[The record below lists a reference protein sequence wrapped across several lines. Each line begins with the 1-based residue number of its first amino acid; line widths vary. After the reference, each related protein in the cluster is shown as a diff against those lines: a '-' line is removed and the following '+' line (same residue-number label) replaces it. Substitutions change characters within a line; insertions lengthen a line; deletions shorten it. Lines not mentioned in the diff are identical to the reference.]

1 MADEN
6 DVAYYYSSGTIAEPL
21 SSVSDE
27 EYESPVFVPSRLV
40 DRISNVPRFAH
51 SPSIAYAASGD
62 DQARQDYLEGA
73 VFTSSII
80 LLAFVVWLVILLVLK
95 IMGSKRVGCASGKA
109 PTYPSLES
117 IQAANHTLERQYE
130 LDIAREQAE
139 GWISG
144 EASTTGGGG
153 QVDGVVGEDMDQ
165 WLQEVKNIEKRMR
178 RIRIVSLICGVVIL
192 PTSLALIVAGFR
204 VLDGAF
210 HETLKNVLVSC
221 FRRVLYV
228 FNSVRQWRALTC
240 TLDCMNYSVSMN
252 LKRHFL
258 QPHCIFCVPPSHS
271 HRERKM

>member
-27 EYESPVFVPSRLV
+27 EYYQSPVFVPSRLV
-40 DRISNVPRFAH
+40 ERISNVPRFAH

-210 HETLKNVLVSC
+210 HATQNSVLVSC
-221 FRRVLYV
+221 FRRVLYICL
-228 FNSVRQWRALTC
+228 QWRAL

-252 LKRHFL
+252 LKRYFL

>member
-1 MADEN
+1 MEDEN

-27 EYESPVFVPSRLV
+27 EYESPVFVPSQLV
-40 DRISNVPRFAH
+40 DRISNVPRFDH

-73 VFTSSII
+73 VFTSSVI

-130 LDIAREQAE
+130 LDIARERA
-139 GWISG
+139 GGRISG
-144 EASTTGGGG
+144 EASITGGSG

-165 WLQEVKNIEKRMR
+165 WLQEVKVIEKRMR
-178 RIRIVSLICGVVIL
+178 RIRIVFLICGVAIL
-192 PTSLALIVAGFR
+192 PASLALIVAGFR

-210 HETLKNVLVSC
+210 HETQKNVLVSC

-228 FNSVRQWRALTC
+228 FNSMACAGLYELLST
-240 TLDCMNYSVSMN
+240 N

-258 QPHCIFCVPPSHS
+258 QPHCIVCVPTPTPTPTENT
-271 HRERKM
+271 RCNQ